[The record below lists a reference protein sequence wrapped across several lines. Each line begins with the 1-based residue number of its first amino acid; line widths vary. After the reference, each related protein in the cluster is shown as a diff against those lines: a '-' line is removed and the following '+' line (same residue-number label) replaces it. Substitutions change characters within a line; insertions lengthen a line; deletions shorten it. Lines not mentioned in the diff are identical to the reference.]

1 MTEQTQPYNFE
12 EGALLL
18 VDKPVEWTSFDVVN
32 FIRYQIK
39 RNLKINKLKVG
50 HAGTLDPLASGL
62 LVICTGKMTKRIQDF
77 QDQDKVYTGTMQL
90 GMTTPSFDLE
100 TEADAHFPIDGVN
113 TGQLEMAK
121 QQFVGEI
128 LQIPPVY
135 SAVKIDG
142 KRAFN
147 YARSKKAVKM
157 EPRRVNIFS
166 FELTDISIPVVGF
179 RVHCSKGTYIRS
191 LVHDFG
197 KALQNGAC
205 LTSLRRVNSGDF
217 SIENALTIEQIR
229 EMITKMVNGA
239 N

>member
-1 MTEQTQPYNFE
+1 MTEQTLPYNFE

-77 QDQDKVYTGTMQL
+77 QDQHKVYTGTMKL

-100 TEADAHFPIDGVN
+100 TEADAHFPVDGLGVA
-113 TGQLEMAK
+113 QLELAK
-121 QQFVGEI
+121 QQFIGEI
-128 LQIPPVY
+128 AQMPPVY
-135 SAVKIDG
+135 SAVKIGG
-142 KRAFN
+142 KRAFD
-147 YARSKKAVKM
+147 YARSQKEIKM
-157 EPRRVNIFS
+157 EPRKVTVFS
-166 FELTDISIPVVGF
+166 FELTEVSIPDVAF

-217 SIENALTIEQIR
+217 SIDNAFSIDEIR
-229 EMITKMVNGA
+229 EMITKMANGA